1 MNTEVSQEVTPLA
14 EVGRRLR
21 EAREALNLS
30 QQVVADELRLKV
42 TTVRELEA
50 GLNPLDL
57 APTFIRGYVRSYAKL
72 LQLPEEEILSLLPK
86 GVHGKSDSLA
96 SNRVKGFSLSKPRKK
111 LDRWLTLFTWLIIFV
126 VLGLTGAW
134 WWENHKAQQQ
144 DDIADAGS
152 QNQVALSGSDS
163 SSPSAPSAGTAISLS
178 PSSPSTDTTNAP
190 TTQQQAPASAPAA
203 PAAPTLEQAVAAQVA
218 EAEAAKN
225 QGQLAP
231 QTPQDGNDIYMT
243 FSADCWIEVI
253 DDRGKNLYSGLQRKD
268 GKLSLT
274 GQPPYQLKLGA
285 PAGVSI
291 TYKGKPV
298 DMSSYKNANRTARL
312 TLPLN

>member
-1 MNTEVSQEVTPLA
+1 M
-14 EVGRRLR
+14 
-21 EAREALNLS
+21 NLS

-42 TTVRELEA
+42 TTVRELEE
-50 GLNPLDL
+50 GLNPLGL

-72 LQLPEEEILSLLPK
+72 LQLPEEEILALLPK
-86 GVHGKSDSLA
+86 GVQGKSDSLA

-144 DDIADAGS
+144 DDAIEVSG
-152 QNQVALSGSDS
+152 QNQIALPGSGS
-163 SSPSAPSAGTAISLS
+163 SSPSVPSEGASISLS
-178 PSSPSTDTTNAP
+178 PSGNAANAP
-190 TTQQQAPASAPAA
+190 AAAQQAPVQSTPASTPT

-225 QGQLAP
+225 QTQGQLAP
-231 QTPQDGNDIYMT
+231 QTPQDGNDIYLT
-243 FSADCWIEVI
+243 FSADCWLEVI

-298 DMSSYKNANRTARL
+298 DMSQYKNANRTTRM
-312 TLPLN
+312 TLPAN

>member
-190 TTQQQAPASAPAA
+190 TTTQQAPASAPAA

-298 DMSSYKNANRTARL
+298 DMSPYKNANRTARL

>member
-86 GVHGKSDSLA
+86 GAHGKSDSLA
-96 SNRVKGFSLSKPRKK
+96 SNRVKGFSLRKPRKT

-178 PSSPSTDTTNAP
+178 PSSPPTDTTNAS
-190 TTQQQAPASAPAA
+190 TQQQAPASAPAA

-225 QGQLAP
+225 QGQLVP
-231 QTPQDGNDIYMT
+231 QAPQDGNDIYMT

-298 DMSSYKNANRTARL
+298 DMSPYKNANRTARL

>member
-1 MNTEVSQEVTPLA
+1 MNTDVSQEVTPLA

-42 TTVRELEA
+42 TTVRELEE
-50 GLNPLDL
+50 GLNPLGL

-72 LQLPEEEILSLLPK
+72 LQLPEEEILALLPK
-86 GVHGKSDSLA
+86 GVQGKSDSLA

-144 DDIADAGS
+144 EDAVDTGS

-163 SSPSAPSAGTAISLS
+163 LSPSAPSAGTSISLS
-178 PSSPSTDTTNAP
+178 PSTDANNAP
-190 TTQQQAPASAPAA
+190 TATQQVPAPVQST

-225 QGQLAP
+225 QTQGQLAP
-231 QTPQDGNDIYMT
+231 QTPQDGNDIYLT
-243 FSADCWIEVI
+243 FSADCWLEVI

-298 DMSSYKNANRTARL
+298 DMSQYKNANRTTRM
-312 TLPLN
+312 TLPAN